1 MQTDNPENDAA
12 REPKEKS
19 VSEAW
24 HRLSDFGAKRNM
36 SQAMS
41 RLTDAG

>member
-1 MQTDNPENDAA
+1 MQTASTENEAA

-24 HRLSDFGAKRNM
+24 HRLSDFGAKRRM

>member
-1 MQTDNPENDAA
+1 MQTVGTENDAA
-12 REPKEKS
+12 RKPKKKS